1 MSEDPDSNRR
11 SIKNSEAEREFEGG
25 HSNAR
30 DSRNNEDESYEFS
43 NSQEAES
50 APQSSK
56 PSKADFNSK
65 N

>member
-1 MSEDPDSNRR
+1 V
-11 SIKNSEAEREFEGG
+11 KNSEADREFEGG

-30 DSRNNEDESYEFS
+30 DQRNNENEDESYEFS

-56 PSKADFNSK
+56 PSKVDFTTK